1 MIDHAARMQ
10 TKAKIRR
17 RIGLSAMAAIGVM
30 VAIIITNNFASAA
43 ERRQAE
49 AWHIHTLD
57 VLLSAGRLETA
68 VNAALR
74 GERGY
79 LITGDREYLE
89 PYFEGRAE
97 SLRQV
102 RRLRALTRDNPVQQ
116 RNMVAVERRLHAYL
130 AVVGRLV
137 ELQNQGRRQQAITAV
152 RQGGGRRHIVDFLD
166 ALERVESEER
176 RVLDTRVATSMEAN
190 ARTDFNNWVIA
201 AIGALLM
208 TLLTV
213 AILSA
218 TRAHRRALELAGE
231 LQCLATTDALTG
243 LPNRRQLMATMET
256 EVLRAARNGRPLSL
270 ALLDV
275 DHFKSINDRH
285 GHPAGDAVLQA
296 MADVLREVTRGG
308 DVLGRFGGE
317 EFAVL
322 MPETTIGQARLACER
337 LRKAIER
344 RSLAFPDGSSG
355 RVTVSTG
362 VAILAG
368 GESCDHLISRA
379 DAALYDAKSGGRNIV
394 RLAA

>member
-1 MIDHAARMQ
+1 VINHAARMQ
-10 TKAKIRR
+10 TKARTRR
-17 RIGLSAMAAIGVM
+17 RIGLSAMAAIGLM
-30 VAIIITNNFASAA
+30 VAIILTNNFAAAA

-49 AWHIHTLD
+49 TWHIHTLD
-57 VLLSAGRLETA
+57 VLLTAGRLETA

-79 LITGDREYLE
+79 LITGDREYLQ
-89 PYFEGRAE
+89 PYFQGREE
-97 SLRQV
+97 SLRQM
-102 RRLRALTRDNPVQQ
+102 RRLKALVRDNPVQR
-116 RNMVAVERRLHAYL
+116 RNMVAVERRLNAYL
-130 AVVGRLV
+130 AVIESLVGMQ
-137 ELQNQGRRQQAITAV
+137 EEGRRQQAIAAV
-152 RQGGGRRHIVDFLD
+152 REGGGRRHIVDFLD
-166 ALERVESEER
+166 ALERIESEER
-176 RVLDTRVATSMEAN
+176 RLLDARVAASLEAN
-190 ARTDFNNWVIA
+190 ARTDFNNYVIA

-208 TLLTV
+208 ALLTM

-256 EVLRAARNGRPLSL
+256 EVLRAARSGRPLSL

-285 GHPAGDAVLQA
+285 GHPAGDAALQA

-322 MPETTIGQARLACER
+322 MPETTIGQAQLACER

-344 RSLAFPDGSSG
+344 RSLAFPDGSRG

-379 DAALYDAKSGGRNIV
+379 DAALYEAKSDGRNLV
-394 RLAA
+394 KLAA